1 MRQRLY
7 IVGYDISDP
16 KRQALLRYNI
26 KNYSATAQKSAY
38 ECMLSLDTKQ
48 QLTDFATS
56 KIDSGDAFFIIKT
69 VKTYWSQVAKG
80 DLSKPEY
87 SATDHFYI
95 G

>member
-26 KNYSATAQKSAY
+26 KNYSATGQKSAY
-38 ECMLSLDTKQ
+38 ECMLSLDSKQ
-48 QLTDFATS
+48 QLTDFALS
-56 KIDSGDAFFIIKT
+56 KIDSGDAFFIIET
-69 VKTYWSQVAKG
+69 VKTYWSQVTKG
-80 DLSKPEY
+80 DLSKPKA

>member
-26 KNYSATAQKSAY
+26 KNYSATGQKSAY
-38 ECMLSLDTKQ
+38 ECMLSLDSKQ
-48 QLTDFATS
+48 QLTDFALS
-56 KIDSGDAFFIIKT
+56 KIDSGDAFFIIET
-69 VKTYWSQVAKG
+69 VKTYWSQVTKG
-80 DLSKPEY
+80 DLSKPKT